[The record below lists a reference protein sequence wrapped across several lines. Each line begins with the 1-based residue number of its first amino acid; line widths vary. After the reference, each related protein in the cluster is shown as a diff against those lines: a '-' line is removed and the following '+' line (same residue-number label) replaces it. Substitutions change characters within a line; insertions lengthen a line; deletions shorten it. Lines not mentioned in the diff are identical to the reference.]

1 MLSILDASA
10 RSWATHGRTRS
21 PTTIFCARLGQ
32 RQFMQCSVNVGY
44 AGLDTSPDG
53 QRTHLQG
60 PTVWS
65 VGVWHKIHRSPT
77 AQIQGLVQK
86 DLLSAHMDMNTW
98 EGIVVDR
105 PSWRHEVKQ
114 GIDIAEQDRREQQDL
129 RRQRRKESS
138 CSSKEDTIHVCTKDC
153 HSRIGIPPAI
163 ERVSGL
169 SSNQDTLKKAAP
181 TYNHGLRSAGYN
193 CTMK

>member
-1 MLSILDASA
+1 MGHTWEDKVTNNNILCKARSTSIYAMLSE
-10 RSWATHGRTRS
+10 RRATLAWTRL
-21 PTTIFCARLGQ
+21 P
-32 RQFMQCSVNVGY
+32 NV
-44 AGLDTSPDG
+44 

-65 VGVWHKIHRSPT
+65 VGVWHKIHSRPQLRFKDSC
-77 AQIQGLVQK
+77 K
-86 DLLSAHMDMNTW
+86 RDLLSAHMDINTW

-114 GIDIAEQDRREQQDL
+114 GIDIAEQDRREQKDL

-138 CSSKEDTIHVCTKDC
+138 SSSKEDTIHVCNKDC
-153 HSRIGIPPAI
+153 QSRIGIPPAI

-169 SSNQDTLKKAAP
+169 SSNQDTVRKAAP